1 MFARLLI
8 LAGMAGFHC
17 GMFAQLVVF
26 SFNSSSGNESTFAA
40 DSQPAN
46 GIVSAMS
53 RGSGLN
59 TSAGSGAFSAR
70 SWTTDSTIDLA
81 DYYRFSITPNDGFQL
96 DLTSLELD
104 ERRSGTGIR
113 RWSVR
118 SNRDN
123 FASDLSPSPFSVPDN
138 TATRTEQRISLS
150 GADFSRLSAEVEF
163 RIYGYQAE
171 RSTGTWRID
180 NVRLAGQITLVP
192 EPNSGWIAAS
202 MALLSLGFCWHHRR
216 RQRRLGAGQSIVK
229 SVQTPLMK
237 RG

>member
-1 MFARLLI
+1 MMFSRLWI
-8 LAGMAGFHC
+8 AAGTAGLQC

-26 SFNSSSGNESTFAA
+26 SFNGSSGNEPTFAA

-46 GIVSAMS
+46 ALVSAMS

-59 TSAGSGAFSAR
+59 AAAGSGAFSAR
-70 SWTTDSTIDLA
+70 SWSANSAIDLT

-113 RWSVR
+113 QWSVR
-118 SNRDN
+118 SNLDN

-138 TATRTEQRISLS
+138 TATRTAQSVSL
-150 GADFSRLSAEVEF
+150 GGGDFSRLRSAVEF

-171 RSTGTWRID
+171 GATGTWRID
-180 NVRLAGQITLVP
+180 NVKLAGQIALVP
-192 EPNSGWIAAS
+192 EPNSGWIGAG
-202 MALLSLGFCWHHRR
+202 MAILSLGFYWHRR
-216 RQRRLGAGQSIVK
+216 RQRRWIAGQAGGK
-229 SVQTPLMK
+229 SVQSPL
-237 RG
+237 

>member
-8 LAGMAGFHC
+8 VVGMAGLQC
-17 GMFAQLVVF
+17 AAFAQLIMF
-26 SFNSSSGNESTFAA
+26 SFNGAGGNEATFAV

-46 GIVSAMS
+46 GTVSAMS

-59 TSAGSGAFSAR
+59 PSSGSGTFSSR
-70 SWTTDSTIDLA
+70 SWSTNSTVDLT
-81 DYYRFSITPNDGFQL
+81 DYYRFSITPSNGYQL

-113 RWSVR
+113 QWSVR
-118 SNRDN
+118 SDLDN

-138 TATRTEQRISLS
+138 TATRTGQRIPLS
-150 GADFSRLSAEVEF
+150 GANFSRLRTEVEF

-180 NVRLAGQITLVP
+180 NVKLAGQIALVP
-192 EPNSGWIAAS
+192 EPDGWLIGTS

-216 RQRRLGAGQSIVK
+216 RQRRLVAKQTIVENVQS
-229 SVQTPLMK
+229 PL
-237 RG
+237 